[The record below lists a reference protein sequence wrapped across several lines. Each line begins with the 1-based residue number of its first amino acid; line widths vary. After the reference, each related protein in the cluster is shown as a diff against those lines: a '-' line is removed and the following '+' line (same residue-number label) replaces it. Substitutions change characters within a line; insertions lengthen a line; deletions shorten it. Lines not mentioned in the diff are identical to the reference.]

1 MPSLTPTRAAIR
13 RTRARTERSQDATF
27 DMPQDSLEV
36 SPNNLRIETYADRKA
51 ATVSVLRQARKRI
64 NSKDASPR
72 SSRVASRDT
81 SRESVTYSTSQ
92 EDVGVGAH
100 TATGSA
106 NSTGAQAAKAKQS
119 LIDQIND
126 AGMDQEAN
134 GGSGGPG
141 RGGQGAA
148 SAGSE
153 GVGAAAGGQPGAQ
166 ASSGRGDRRASF
178 NSKLWDLSKMS
189 EANPT

>member
-1 MPSLTPTRAAIR
+1 
-13 RTRARTERSQDATF
+13 
-27 DMPQDSLEV
+27 MPQDSLEV

-92 EDVGVGAH
+92 EDVGVGACAS
-100 TATGSA
+100 TRSA

-126 AGMDQEAN
+126 AGMSDQEAN

-148 SAGSE
+148 SAGGE

-178 NSKLWDLSKMS
+178 NSKLWDLSQMS